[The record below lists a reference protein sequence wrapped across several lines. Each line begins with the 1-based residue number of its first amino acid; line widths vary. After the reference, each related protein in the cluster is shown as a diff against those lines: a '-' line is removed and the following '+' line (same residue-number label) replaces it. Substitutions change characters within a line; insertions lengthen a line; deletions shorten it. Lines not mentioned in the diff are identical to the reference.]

1 MAGAPIGNQNA
12 AKGRRWAKAIEREV
26 ARLEKG
32 DLEAGLARIARRV
45 VKVADEGDEEKAIW
59 AIKEIADR
67 MDGKPAQAIVG
78 DNEADPINILQKI
91 ERAIVRAN
99 ATDRDG

>member
-1 MAGAPIGNQNA
+1 M
-12 AKGRRWAKAIEREV
+12 WAKALEREV

-45 VKVADEGDEEKAIW
+45 VRIADEGDEEKAVW
-59 AIKEIADR
+59 AFKEIGDR

-78 DNEADPINILQKI
+78 DDDAPPVRFQKVERVIIDP
-91 ERAIVRAN
+91 AAN
-99 ATDRDG
+99 TDS